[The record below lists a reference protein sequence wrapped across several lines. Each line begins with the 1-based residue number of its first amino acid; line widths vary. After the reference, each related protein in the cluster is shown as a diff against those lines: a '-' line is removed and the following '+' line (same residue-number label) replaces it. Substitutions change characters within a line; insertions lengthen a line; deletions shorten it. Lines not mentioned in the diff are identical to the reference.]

1 MKLLVIVVFT
11 LYTMCYV
18 NGNPGTPQTNRCQS
32 NSLVVA
38 LHQAAFQLE
47 NGCLCNRTE
56 IDEIKGQL
64 KYISQLLFLNDAIN
78 HNIIV
83 NKFNIS
89 FCFNLV

>member
-1 MKLLVIVVFT
+1 MKLLVIAVFT
-11 LYTMCYV
+11 FCKMCYV
-18 NGNPGTPQTNRCQS
+18 KGSPNTSHSNQCQPNP
-32 NSLVVA
+32 LVVA

-64 KYISQLLFLNDAIN
+64 KHISQLLFVNDAIN
-78 HNIIV
+78 HTLIV

-89 FCFNLV
+89 LYFNFV